1 MGAAVGAAFVVA
13 LTVCL
18 LSIGEK
24 LKFWVPWILMRCTE
38 GDLFWT
44 PL

>member
-1 MGAAVGAAFVVA
+1 MGAAVGAAFEVA
-13 LTVCL
+13 LTVRL
-18 LSIGEK
+18 LSIREK
-24 LKFWVPWILMRCTE
+24 LKFWVPWILMRCTG